1 MVWLLLV
8 LVVAVGCGVSM
19 LITWAVDHIRH
30 SDDSSPDDD
39 PVGIKI
45 GAAFGMYG
53 VIIGFAV
60 IVAQQGYTDAQA
72 SLREEVGAVMSVLH
86 VAHAIPPDVG
96 DPVLDAVRNYL
107 TAEIAGWDTF
117 AQEEIGSRSATS
129 LDGLYEAAQGLGSE
143 PATLSAQQSLFASL
157 SQIDAGRTDRILVSR
172 DGTPMLLW
180 VLLIGGGILVLSMA
194 ALLNFSSLRLRLL
207 LLLGMGALISVAL
220 YTIWAL
226 ADPFTGPIPI
236 DFEPLQHALANI

>member
-8 LVVAVGCGVSM
+8 LVVAVGCGIAM
-19 LITWAVDHIRH
+19 LITWIVDHVRNG
-30 SDDSSPDDD
+30 DESSQDDD

-72 SLREEVGAVMSVLH
+72 SLREEAGAVMSALH
-86 VAHAIPPDVG
+86 VAHALPPQSG
-96 DPVLDAVRNYL
+96 NPVLDAMRTYL
-107 TAEIAGWDTF
+107 TSEIDDWDTF
-117 AQEEIGSRSATS
+117 AQQEIGSRSATS
-129 LDGLYEAAQGLGSE
+129 LDGLYGAAQSLGAQ
-143 PATLSAQQSLFASL
+143 PVTLSAQQSLFASL
-157 SQIDAGRTDRILVSR
+157 AQIDAGRTDRILVSR
-172 DGTPMLLW
+172 DGTPLLLW
-180 VLLIGGGILVLSMA
+180 VLLIGGGILVISMA
-194 ALLNFSSLRLRLL
+194 ALLNFRSLRLRLL

-220 YTIWAL
+220 YTIGAL
-226 ADPFTGPIPI
+226 ANPFTGPIPI

>member
-1 MVWLLLV
+1 MVWLLLA

-19 LITWAVDHIRH
+19 LITWVVDRVRV
-30 SDDSSPDDD
+30 SDESSPDDD

-53 VIIGFAV
+53 VIVGFAV
-60 IVAQQGYTDAQA
+60 IMSQQGYTDAQA
-72 SLREEVGAVMSVLH
+72 SLREEVGAVISTIH
-86 VAHAIPPDVG
+86 VAHALPPAVG
-96 DPVLDAVRNYL
+96 DPVLDATRNYL
-107 TAEIAGWDTF
+107 ASEIAGWDAFTH
-117 AQEEIGSRSATS
+117 QDVGSPSAAS
-129 LDGLYEAAQGLGSE
+129 LDDLYASVQGLGSE

-157 SQIDAGRTDRILVSR
+157 AQIDAGRTDRILVSR

-180 VLLIGGGILVLSMA
+180 VLLIGGGVLVLSMA
-194 ALLNFSSLRLRLL
+194 ALLNFKSLRLRLL

-226 ADPFTGPIPI
+226 ANPFTGPIPI
-236 DFEPLQHALANI
+236 DFEPLQHAAASI